1 MRQGLI
7 LDFDGVL
14 VDSEPIH
21 FESWNQAFSEVLATR
36 LKADHSVLV
45 GLSLDDIYR
54 LWLQDRPEVVLTPLL
69 KKQLLQRKTDL
80 FFSIGAQR
88 LKPMPGSLDLI
99 RSAQA
104 QGWYVMVA
112 SRSLRSR
119 LHRTLGVMKF
129 PALFDLMMGAEDVI
143 DPATDRKCHSRA
155 AHVFGI
161 EPNSCV
167 VIEDSASGVADA
179 NACGIGRVIGLT
191 SSLKPEQLH
200 AAGAHEV
207 VDRLSAVQLLTHF
220 ETP

>member
-1 MRQGLI
+1 M
-7 LDFDGVL
+7 LD
-14 VDSEPIH
+14 I
-21 FESWNQAFSEVLATR
+21 R
-36 LKADHSVLV
+36 LKSDHSVLV
-45 GLSLDDIYR
+45 GLSLDEIYR

-88 LKPMPGSLDLI
+88 LKPMPGSLELI

-112 SRSLRSR
+112 SRSLRAR
-119 LHRTLGVMKF
+119 LHRTLAVMKF
-129 PALFDLMMGAEDVI
+129 PALFDLVMGAEDVI
-143 DPATDRKCHSRA
+143 DPATDRKCHNRA

-161 EPNSCV
+161 EPASCV

-179 NACGIGRVIGLT
+179 NACNIGRVIGLT
-191 SSLKPEQLH
+191 STLNEEHLH

-207 VDRLSAVQLLTHF
+207 VERLNDVQLITHF